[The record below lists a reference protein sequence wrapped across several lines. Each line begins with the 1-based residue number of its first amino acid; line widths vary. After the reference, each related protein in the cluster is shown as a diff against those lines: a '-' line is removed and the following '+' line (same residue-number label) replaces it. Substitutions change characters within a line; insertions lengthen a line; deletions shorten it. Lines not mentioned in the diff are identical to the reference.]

1 MIYQHKVSSTITPSL
16 LSHLPYSLPLFG
28 RLQNSQRS
36 SSSLILATFPESSS
50 GPYGLFTA
58 AYIDQSRRRESQAWF
73 FCSAGELEHKVAN
86 TQMRDMLSYI
96 KSCQPEPTWDRDEDK
111 DEDKE
116 EGLLVIASLNSLL
129 VNVVQDICTIGGV
142 RLSQEFMKY
151 LFHHPPPP
159 PPSQI
164 DGLEFGELR
173 SEDMGR
179 VIATSSIRRHKDTL
193 LLLKNAAL
201 FKVTGD
207 KKIPIAWAF
216 IGFDGSLATWWV
228 EKEWRARGCGTAV
241 ARKVMQHWRNGSKE
255 GNLALLGHA
264 DVVVDNWTSRRGM
277 VGLGGVEGWIVRWLY
292 VDLNGLGNK

>member
-16 LSHLPYSLPLFG
+16 LSHHPYSLPLLG
-28 RLQNSQRS
+28 RLENPQRS

-50 GPYGLFTA
+50 SPYGLFTA
-58 AYIDQSRRRESQAWF
+58 AYIDQSRRGESQAWF
-73 FCSAGELEHKVAN
+73 FCSAGELELKVARR
-86 TQMRDMLSYI
+86 QMSDMLSYI
-96 KSCQPEPTWDRDEDK
+96 KSCQPGPTQDRDEDK
-111 DEDKE
+111 EQ
-116 EGLLVIASLNSLL
+116 GLLVIASLNSLL
-129 VNVVQDICTIGGV
+129 VNVVQDICTAGGV

-151 LFHHPPPP
+151 LFHHSPPPP

-164 DGLEFGELR
+164 VGGLEFGELR
-173 SEDMGR
+173 PEDMGR

-201 FKVTGD
+201 FKVTED
-207 KKIPIAWAF
+207 KRIPIAWAF

-228 EKEWRARGCGTAV
+228 EEGWRARGCGTAV

-255 GNLALLGHA
+255 GNLALWGHA

>member
-16 LSHLPYSLPLFG
+16 LSYLPYSLPLLG
-28 RLQNSQRS
+28 RLENSQRS
-36 SSSLILATFPESSS
+36 SASLILATFPESSS

-73 FCSAGELEHKVAN
+73 FCSAGELELKVAK

-96 KSCQPEPTWDRDEDK
+96 KSRQPEPTQGR

-116 EGLLVIASLNSLL
+116 ETLLIIASLNSLL
-129 VNVVQDICTIGGV
+129 VNVVQDICTAGGV

-151 LFHHPPPP
+151 LFHHSPPPP

-164 DGLEFGELR
+164 VDGLEFGELR
-173 SEDMGR
+173 PEDMGR

-193 LLLKNAAL
+193 LLLKNVAL
-201 FKVTGD
+201 FKITGD
-207 KKIPIAWAF
+207 KRIPIAWAF

-228 EKEWRARGCGTAV
+228 EREWRARGCGTAV
-241 ARKVMQHWRNGSKE
+241 ARKVMQHWRNGSNE
-255 GNLALLGHA
+255 GNLALWGHA
-264 DVVVDNWTSRRGM
+264 DVAVDNWTSRRGM